1 MKLELEVKVSG
12 LNEDQIRELEDF
24 LDMILVDYDT
34 FESDGKVVI
43 KDPNIIRISEIK
55 VFTRRFK

>member
-12 LNEDQIRELEDF
+12 LNEDQIREFEDF
-24 LDMILVDYDT
+24 LDTILVDYDI
-34 FESDGKVVI
+34 FESEGKVVI

-55 VFTRRFK
+55 VFVRRFK

>member
-1 MKLELEVKVSG
+1 MKLETKVTVSG
-12 LNEDQIRELEDF
+12 LNEDQIREFEDF
-24 LDMILVDYDT
+24 LDTILVDYDT

>member
-12 LNEDQIRELEDF
+12 LNKDQIRELEDF
-24 LDMILVDYDT
+24 LDTILVDYDT

-43 KDPNIIRISEIK
+43 KDPDIVKISKIK
-55 VFTRRFK
+55 VFVRRFK

>member
-12 LNEDQIRELEDF
+12 LNEDQIRKFEDF
-24 LDMILVDYDT
+24 LDTILVDYDT

-55 VFTRRFK
+55 VFVRQFK

>member
-12 LNEDQIRELEDF
+12 LNEDQIREFEDF
-24 LDMILVDYDT
+24 LDTILVDYDI
-34 FESDGKVVI
+34 FESEGKVVI

>member
-1 MKLELEVKVSG
+1 MKIETKVTVSG
-12 LNEDQIRELEDF
+12 LNKDQIRELEDF
-24 LDMILVDYDT
+24 LDTILVDYDT

-55 VFTRRFK
+55 VFVRQFK

>member
-1 MKLELEVKVSG
+1 MKIETKVTVSG

-24 LDMILVDYDT
+24 LDTILVDYDI
-34 FESDGKVVI
+34 FESEGKVVI

-55 VFTRRFK
+55 VFVRRFK

>member
-12 LNEDQIRELEDF
+12 LNEDQIREFEDF
-24 LDMILVDYDT
+24 LDTILVDYDT

-43 KDPNIIRISEIK
+43 KDPNVVKISEIK

>member
-12 LNEDQIRELEDF
+12 LNEDQIREFEDF
-24 LDMILVDYDT
+24 LDTILVDYDT
-34 FESDGKVVI
+34 FESEGKVVI

-55 VFTRRFK
+55 VFVRRFK

>member
-1 MKLELEVKVSG
+1 MKIETKVTVSG
-12 LNEDQIRELEDF
+12 LNKDQIKKLEDF
-24 LDMILVDYDT
+24 LDTILVDYDT

-43 KDPNIIRISEIK
+43 KDPNVVKISEIK

>member
-1 MKLELEVKVSG
+1 MKIETKVTVSG
-12 LNEDQIRELEDF
+12 LNKDQIRELEDF
-24 LDMILVDYDT
+24 LDTILVDYDI

-43 KDPNIIRISEIK
+43 KDPNIIKISEIK

>member
-1 MKLELEVKVSG
+1 MELETKVTVSG
-12 LNEDQIRELEDF
+12 LNEDQIREFEDF
-24 LDMILVDYDT
+24 LDTILVDYDT
-34 FESDGKVVI
+34 FESSGKVVI

>member
-1 MKLELEVKVSG
+1 MKIETKVTVSG
-12 LNEDQIRELEDF
+12 LNKDQIRELEDF
-24 LDMILVDYDT
+24 LDTILVDYDT

>member
-1 MKLELEVKVSG
+1 MELETKVTVSG
-12 LNEDQIRELEDF
+12 LNKGQIGELEIF
-24 LDMILVDYDT
+24 LDTILVDYDI

>member
-12 LNEDQIRELEDF
+12 LNEDQIRKFEDF
-24 LDMILVDYDT
+24 LDTILVDYDT

-43 KDPNIIRISEIK
+43 KDPNVVKISEIK

>member
-1 MKLELEVKVSG
+1 MKIETKVTVSG

-24 LDMILVDYDT
+24 LDTILVDYDT

-43 KDPNIIRISEIK
+43 KDPNVVKISEIK

>member
-1 MKLELEVKVSG
+1 MKIETKVTVSG
-12 LNEDQIRELEDF
+12 LNKDQIKELEDF
-24 LDMILVDYDT
+24 LDTILVDYDT

-43 KDPNIIRISEIK
+43 KDPNVVRISEIK

>member
-1 MKLELEVKVSG
+1 MELETKVTVSG
-12 LNEDQIRELEDF
+12 LNKGQIRELEDF
-24 LDMILVDYDT
+24 LDTILVDYDT

>member
-1 MKLELEVKVSG
+1 MKIETKVTVSG
-12 LNEDQIRELEDF
+12 LNKDQIRELEDF
-24 LDMILVDYDT
+24 LDTILVDYDT

-43 KDPNIIRISEIK
+43 KDPDIIRISEIK

>member
-1 MKLELEVKVSG
+1 MKIETKVTVSG

-24 LDMILVDYDT
+24 LDTILVDYDT
-34 FESDGKVVI
+34 FESEGKVVI

>member
-1 MKLELEVKVSG
+1 MELETKVTVSG

-24 LDMILVDYDT
+24 LDTILVDYDT

>member
-1 MKLELEVKVSG
+1 MKIETKVTVSG
-12 LNEDQIRELEDF
+12 LNKDQIRELEDF
-24 LDMILVDYDT
+24 LDTILVDYDT

-43 KDPNIIRISEIK
+43 KDPNVVKISEIK

>member
-24 LDMILVDYDT
+24 LDTILVDYDT